1 MKAKFTIEHPAPVTS
16 TTELKPVTRIQR
28 IIDIVAPYAEDF
40 SVSKGEVLRYS
51 YNNKRVCYLLH
62 EGHTTLYRRGDG
74 MVLNSEQAP
83 FIMGVSNMKAR
94 QEHLYGRATSDVKL
108 SRIPSERFI
117 LLIERENLWED
128 LCYFILYTAGRVY
141 QHCTMISQL
150 SAYEIIRFHLV
161 ELMQEPER
169 LRLNTTA
176 ATYIL
181 NRSYLSRSGT
191 MRILSKLKEAGCI
204 TLNRGILIK
213 INNLPQ
219 KY

>member
-1 MKAKFTIEHPAPVTS
+1 MKTKFTVPTTTTMTSPAS
-16 TTELKPVTRIQR
+16 LKPVTRIQR
-28 IIDIVAPYAEDF
+28 IIDTVAPYAEAF
-40 SVSKGEVLRYS
+40 SVSKSEILRYNH
-51 YNNKRVCYLLH
+51 NNKRVCYLLH
-62 EGHTTLYRRGDG
+62 EGNTTLYRRGDG

-83 FIMGVSNMKAR
+83 FIMGISNMRA
-94 QEHLYGRATSDVKL
+94 QQDHLYARATSDVTL
-108 SRIPSERFI
+108 SRIPSERFL

-150 SAYEIIRFHLV
+150 SAYEIIKFHLV
-161 ELMQEPER
+161 ELMQEPEG

-176 ATYIL
+176 ANYIL

-204 TLNRGILIK
+204 SLERGILLEIK
-213 INNLPQ
+213 NLPQ

>member
-1 MKAKFTIEHPAPVTS
+1 MKAKFTIEPPAPVTS

-108 SRIPSERFI
+108 SRIPSETFHSPDRKRKLVGRFV
-117 LLIERENLWED
+117 LLHSLH
-128 LCYFILYTAGRVY
+128 GR
-141 QHCTMISQL
+141 QGL
-150 SAYEIIRFHLV
+150 SALHHDF
-161 ELMQEPER
+161 
-169 LRLNTTA
+169 A
-176 ATYIL
+176 AICVR
-181 NRSYLSRSGT
+181 NHKVSSG
-191 MRILSKLKEAGCI
+191 
-204 TLNRGILIK
+204 
-213 INNLPQ
+213 
-219 KY
+219 